1 MSKVLLSKHLPV
13 PLYHQLKTILL
24 ERVKNGELKANDK
37 LPSEDEIAEQYGIS
51 KATVRQAIG
60 ELAIEG
66 LIRREQGRGT
76 YVSEQKIEQ
85 GPRALT
91 GFTEEMRKRG
101 LCSTSKVLKQ
111 RVIKASSDVA
121 ERLGINEGEQVFELT
136 RLRLADGEPM
146 GLQTALIPLALA
158 PGLSEEHFESAS
170 LYEILETKYGL
181 VASRA
186 QETHTAILLESREAK
201 LLKAKLGA
209 PALAA
214 ERVTYLADRRPFE
227 MVHSVMRG
235 DRYKIILDLTK
246 SQLRISR

>member
-1 MSKVLLSKHLPV
+1 MSKVVLSKHLPV

-24 ERVKNGELKANDK
+24 QRVKSGELKANEK

-60 ELAIEG
+60 ELAMEG

-76 YVSEQKIEQ
+76 YVAEQKIEQ

-91 GFTEEMRKRG
+91 GFTEEMLKRG
-101 LCSTSKVLKQ
+101 LRASSRVLKQ
-111 RVIKASSDVA
+111 RVIKAGPDIA
-121 ERLGINEGEQVFELT
+121 EKLGIGEGDQVFELT

-146 GLQTALIPLALA
+146 GLQTALVPLALA
-158 PGLSEEHFESAS
+158 PGLSDENFESAS
-170 LYEILETKYGL
+170 LYEILENKYGL

-186 QETHTAILLESREAK
+186 EETHTAILLEGREAK
-201 LLKAKLGA
+201 LLKAAMGA

-227 MVHSVMRG
+227 MVHSIMRG
-235 DRYKIILDLTK
+235 DRYKIILDLSK
-246 SQLRISR
+246 HQLRTQ

>member
-1 MSKVLLSKHLPV
+1 MSKVVLSKEVPI

-24 ERVKNGELKANDK
+24 ERVKSGELKSNDK

-60 ELAIEG
+60 ELASEG
-66 LIRREQGRGT
+66 VIRREQGRGT
-76 YVSEQKIEQ
+76 YVAEQKIEQ

-91 GFTEEMRKRG
+91 GFTEEMAKHG
-101 LCSTSKVLKQ
+101 LRSSSRVLKQ
-111 RVIKASSDVA
+111 RVIKADVDAAQKLQVA
-121 ERLGINEGEQVFELT
+121 EGDALFELT

-158 PGLSEEHFESAS
+158 PGIKDEDFSAS
-170 LYEILETKYGL
+170 LYDLLETRYSL
-181 VASRA
+181 VPNTAE
-186 QETHTAILLESREAK
+186 ETHTAILLGAREAK
-201 LLKAKLGA
+201 LLRVPLGS

-214 ERVTYLADRRPFE
+214 ERVTYLANKRPFE

-235 DRYKIILDLTK
+235 DRYKIIL
-246 SQLRISR
+246 QLSKNNLRG